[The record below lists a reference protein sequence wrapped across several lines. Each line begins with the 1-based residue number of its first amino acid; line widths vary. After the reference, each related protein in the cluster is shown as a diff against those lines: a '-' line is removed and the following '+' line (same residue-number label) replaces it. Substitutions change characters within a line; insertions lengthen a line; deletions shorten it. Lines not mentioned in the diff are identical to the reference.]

1 MWGERER
8 DMYTFLYIYIL
19 VLSYLCNLPLSRR
32 YCKVLDVLNCKSSS
46 SEVIVS

>member
-1 MWGERER
+1 
-8 DMYTFLYIYIL
+8 MYTFLYIYIL
-19 VLSYLCNLPLSRR
+19 VLSYLMCNLPLSRR